1 MAGHRLLFV
10 EDDQARRDALRKIFI
25 QKGWDVV
32 MTAPKGLAWLAP
44 PPDCL
49 INGPDPGEIETA
61 SLRAAPST
69 LCHVPRIVPARSP
82 SETWADGGC

>member
-32 MTAPKGLAWLAP
+32 MSAAKGLAWLAVW
-44 PPDCL
+44 CFN
-49 INGPDPGEIETA
+49 I
-61 SLRAAPST
+61 
-69 LCHVPRIVPARSP
+69 
-82 SETWADGGC
+82 